1 MDQQR
6 VPTAGNEMTEIDQL
20 SEKAQLYCE
29 WYCVHFNKK
38 KAAEAAGLTQAPSH
52 DDPRIQQLINAKR
65 KVLSDKVD
73 VSASWVIERLRQF
86 ASVSAA
92 DYFEMRETIPGGP
105 KQMRLKSL
113 DDLTEDQRSAL
124 KSLSFTMAGP
134 KIEVYDGMAAIAHI
148 GKALGIFKD
157 ELVLSGTGQDGAIE
171 STITHTM
178 TPREAADAYKD
189 MIGGK

>member
-1 MDQQR
+1 MMD
-6 VPTAGNEMTEIDQL
+6 EL
-20 SEKAQLYCE
+20 SLKAQLYCE

-38 KAAEAAGLTQAPSH
+38 KAAELAGLSAPPSH
-52 DDPRIQQLINAKR
+52 DDPRIIQLINAKR

-92 DYFEMRETIPGGP
+92 DYFHMVETIPGGP

-124 KSLSFTMAGP
+124 KSISWTMAGP
-134 KIEVYDGMAAIAHI
+134 KVEVYDGMAAIAHI

-157 ELVLSGTGQDGAIE
+157 ELVLSGTGPTGEIA
-171 STITHTM
+171 STVHHTM

-189 MIGGK
+189 LIGGK